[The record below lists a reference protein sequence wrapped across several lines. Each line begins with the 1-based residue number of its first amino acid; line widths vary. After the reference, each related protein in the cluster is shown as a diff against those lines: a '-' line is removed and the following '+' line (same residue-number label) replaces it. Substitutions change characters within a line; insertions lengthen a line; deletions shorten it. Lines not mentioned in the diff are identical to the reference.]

1 MEKIIFNHNWN
12 FSELVSNIEV
22 IKYQIKGII
31 ASFSYYELKDQVKFK
46 KNVRDAI
53 YNFGFVR
60 WRCDKILEYIYD
72 DIDYETLKKLI

>member
-1 MEKIIFNHNWN
+1 MEKIIFNHDWT
-12 FSELVSNIEV
+12 FEELVNNIEA

-31 ASFSYYELKDQVKFK
+31 ASFSRYELKDQVRFK
-46 KNVRDAI
+46 KNIKNEI
-53 YNFGFVR
+53 YSFKFKR